1 MRLIRLTANKESF
14 RTIEFNDSGISII
27 AAIRLSDDSKKTY
40 NSVGKSLA
48 LYLVHYCFGAN
59 STDDFDQKL
68 EDWEFTMEFSISEQ
82 NYTLTRKVSN
92 KGYAILN
99 GEEKKIK
106 VVKEELA
113 DLVFTLPKN
122 SKYLTFRSLIS
133 RFIRGSKGS
142 YIEYDRFIDDE
153 QKNPLAQLRNNA
165 LVLGLDSNKVL
176 DKGVL
181 KDKLDKVVELKKNI
195 ENDNVLKSFFQA
207 EDSDEFDLKVADL
220 ELKIKSIKE
229 SLKTF
234 EIAEDYN
241 EIKLEAD
248 NISQKLKDLRN
259 KRTKIQNTINN
270 ISKSLEIEPDISRKR
285 LLDFYK
291 RAEFELGDLVKK
303 KLLEI
308 EKFNKKLLTSRQ
320 KRLLQDK
327 EMFDERLK
335 SISNEI
341 VRLGRLENQKL
352 KYLDTHGALDEF
364 SQLNKQL
371 GEYSKNLEK
380 IRSFQNLLEEYQN
393 QLEDTKQEFVVKSK
407 ETREYL
413 KQTRDV
419 RIEQLSVFR
428 DLTNQFYSDKPSAIF
443 VKNNEGIN
451 KIRYDIQAKLQDDAG
466 DAVNEVKIFCF
477 DWTILK
483 NQLNHT
489 VKFIFHDSR
498 ITDGMDT
505 RQLATLFKIANAEE
519 GFQYIISLNQDRLD
533 NLKSELSDEEYE
545 EIINQNIIL
554 ELSDNSDADKLLGMQ
569 IDLNYEKE

>member
-14 RTIEFNDSGISII
+14 RTIEFNESGISII

-68 EDWEFTMEFSISEQ
+68 EDWEFTLEFSISE
-82 NYTLTRKVSN
+82 NNFVLTRKVSN
-92 KGYAILN
+92 KAYAILN

-106 VVKEELA
+106 VVKDELA
-113 DLVFTLPKN
+113 DLVFILPKN

-176 DKGVL
+176 EKGVL
-181 KDKLDKVVELKKNI
+181 KDQLDKVTELKKNI

-220 ELKIKSIKE
+220 ELKVKSIKE

-248 NISQKLKDLRN
+248 NISQKLKELRN

-320 KRLLQDK
+320 KRLMQDK
-327 EMFDERLK
+327 EMFDERLQ

-341 VRLGRLENQKL
+341 ARLGRLENQKL

-393 QLEDTKQEFVVKSK
+393 QLEDTKQEFVLKSK

-413 KQTRDV
+413 KRTREE
-419 RIEQLSVFR
+419 RIEQLSIFR
-428 DLTNQFYSDKPSAIF
+428 DLTNEFYSNKPSAIF

-505 RQLATLFKIANAEE
+505 RQLATLFKIAHAEQ

-533 NLKSELSDEEYE
+533 NLRNELTDEEYE

-554 ELSDNSDADKLLGMQ
+554 ELSDNSDADKLLGIQ

>member
-1 MRLIRLTANKESF
+1 MRLVRLTANKESF
-14 RTIEFNDSGISII
+14 RAIEFNKKGISII
-27 AAIRLSDDSKKTY
+27 AAIRVSTDSKKTY

-59 STDDFDQKL
+59 STNDFDQKL
-68 EDWEFTMEFSISEQ
+68 EDWEFTLEFIISDQ
-82 NYTLTRKVSN
+82 PYTITRKVN
-92 KGYAILN
+92 NNGFAILN
-99 GEEKKIK
+99 GKEKKIK
-106 VVKEELA
+106 EVKEELS
-113 DLVFTLPKN
+113 DSVFTLPKN
-122 SKYLTFRSLIS
+122 AKYLTFRSLIS

-153 QKNPLAQLRNNA
+153 QKNPLAQLRNNS

-176 DKGVL
+176 EKGEL
-181 KDKLDKVVELKKNI
+181 KDKLDKIVELKKNI

-207 EDSDEFDLKVADL
+207 DDTDEFELKVADL

-229 SLKTF
+229 SLKSF
-234 EIAEDYN
+234 EIAEDFN

-248 NISQKLKDLRN
+248 EISQRLKDLRN
-259 KRTKIQNTINN
+259 KRTKIQNAINN

-285 LLDFYK
+285 LIDFYE
-291 RAEFELGDLVKK
+291 RAKFELGDLVKK
-303 KLLEI
+303 RLLEI
-308 EKFNKKLLTSRQ
+308 EKFNQKLLSNRQ

-327 EMFDERLK
+327 EMLDERLR

-341 VRLGRLENQKL
+341 YRLGNLENEKL

-380 IRSFQNLLEEYQN
+380 IRGFQNLLEEYQN
-393 QLEDTKQEFVVKSK
+393 QLEDTKQEFITKNK

-413 KQTRDV
+413 KETREN

-428 DLTNQFYSDKPSAIF
+428 NLTNQFYLDKPSAIF
-443 VKNNEGIN
+443 VKSNEEIN
-451 KIRYDIQAKLQDDAG
+451 KIRYDIQAKIQDDAG

-483 NQLNHT
+483 NQLNHI

-505 RQLATLFKIANAEE
+505 RQLATLFKIAHSEQD
-519 GFQYIISLNQDRLD
+519 FQYIISLNQDRLD
-533 NLKSELSDEEYE
+533 NLKNELSEQEYD
-545 EIINQNIIL
+545 EIINNNIIL
-554 ELSDNSDADKLLGMQ
+554 ELSDDSDRDKLLGIQ
-569 IDLNYEKE
+569 IDLTYEKE